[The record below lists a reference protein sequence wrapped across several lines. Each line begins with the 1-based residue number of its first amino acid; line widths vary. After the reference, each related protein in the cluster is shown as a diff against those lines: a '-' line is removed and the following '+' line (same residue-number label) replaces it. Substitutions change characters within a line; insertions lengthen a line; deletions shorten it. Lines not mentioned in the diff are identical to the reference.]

1 VPKVLILYDS
11 VSGNTKKM
19 AEEIEKGV
27 KEVEGV
33 EVTLKYVDDAKPE
46 DLLIYDGIIVGSPT
60 YCGTLTWKLKKLFD
74 ESVSVAWGKVK
85 GKIGSAFSSSGG
97 LGGGNEATLYSILT
111 ILMNYGYLVFG
122 LPDYSAPGVT
132 AHYGAVS
139 VGYPKE
145 AEQKACRLLGK
156 QMAEY
161 VKMINCGKEK

>member
-1 VPKVLILYDS
+1 
-11 VSGNTKKM
+11 KM
-19 AEEIEKGV
+19 AEEVAKGV

-33 EVTLKYVDDAKPE
+33 DVAVKHVDEAKPE
-46 DLLIYDGIIVGSPT
+46 DLLFYDGIIVGSPA
-60 YCGTLTWKLKKLFD
+60 YCGTLTWKLKKFFD
-74 ESVSVAWGKVK
+74 ESVSTAWGKVK
-85 GKIGSAFSSSGG
+85 GKIGAAFASSGG

-139 VGYPKE
+139 VGHPKE

-161 VKMINCGKEK
+161 IKSINYKKGELK

>member
-19 AEEIEKGV
+19 AEEIEKGIR
-27 KEVEGV
+27 EVEGV

-46 DLLIYDGIIVGSPT
+46 DLLIYDGIIVGSPA
-60 YCGTLTWKLKKLFD
+60 YCGTLTWKLKKFFD

-85 GKIGSAFSSSGG
+85 GKIGAAFSSSGG

>member
-1 VPKVLILYDS
+1 VPKVLIIYDS

-19 AEEIEKGV
+19 AEEVEKGV

-33 EVTLKYVDDAKPE
+33 EVTLKHVDEAKPE
-46 DLLIYDGIIVGSPT
+46 DLLNYDGIIVGSPA
-60 YCGTLTWKLKKLFD
+60 YCGTLTWKLKKFFD

-85 GKIGSAFSSSGG
+85 GKIGAAFSSSGG

-161 VKMINCGKEK
+161 VKMISCGKEK